1 MRNSQEPLYRLH
13 ASRLHLLKS
22 GEIGLDVLDKYRFR
36 ARTQTSETENTT
48 SETPAPDLRKEIA
61 SDIIE
66 AMKECLKTEARF
78 HKAAFAI
85 SRVHKF
91 GLLEGYPHLAKA
103 KEVLT
108 QVNSRKF
115 LW

>member
-1 MRNSQEPLYRLH
+1 M
-13 ASRLHLLKS
+13 
-22 GEIGLDVLDKYRFR
+22 LDKYRFR
-36 ARTQTSETENTT
+36 AKAQTSETENTN
-48 SETPAPDLRKEIA
+48 SETLTSDLRKEIA
-61 SDIIE
+61 ADIIE
-66 AMKECLKTEARF
+66 AMRECLKTEARF

-108 QVNSRKF
+108 QVNSWKF
-115 LW
+115 L